1 MQLSPAVCLHADI
14 LGASDTTVTKH
25 RKQALRHYQSMQDE
39 TEGQRSSYETDLMIP
54 Q

>member
-1 MQLSPAVCLHADI
+1 MQLSPAMCLHADI

-39 TEGQRSSYETDLMIP
+39 TERGSAAHMKLI
-54 Q
+54 